1 MRLRDSLL
9 PPQPTSRPR
18 FGGGEIREIG
28 YLDMR
33 QPRSMQ
39 TARQMIQPR
48 DEADPN
54 LPPGC
59 SGSDE
64 MCPVHGIRSPAPE
77 HHTHVADNNKPDP
90 FGIMGLYQSDEDR
103 NTAAL
108 ANVAA
113 VANAQVEQAQLAE
126 QAAQAQQLAAA
137 VQNDPAAAA
146 EILRGLADM
155 AEQEAY
161 NRAGGQ

>member
-1 MRLRDSLL
+1 MRLRDALA
-9 PPQPTSRPR
+9 PR
-18 FGGGEIREIG
+18 NPNPAPGWDQRQIREAG
-28 YLDMR
+28 YIDMR
-33 QPRSMQ
+33 QKGSMQ
-39 TARQMIQPR
+39 TARQMIQPP
-48 DEADPN
+48 DPADPN

-113 VANAQVEQAQLAE
+113 VANAQAAE
-126 QAAQAQQLAAA
+126 AETARQFAEAQQLAAT